1 MITNPEVTSHP
12 AAAARTQLAELVEE
26 EVGAEDRLD
35 GNIVRAIWKLSRL
48 ENATLR
54 VIW

>member
-1 MITNPEVTSHP
+1 MITNPETAS
-12 AAAARTQLAELVEE
+12 AAPSSGRTLTETVAEEA
-26 EVGAEDRLD
+26 GPEDRLD
-35 GNIVRAIWKLSRL
+35 AEIVKAIWKLSRL